1 MKIFL
6 LLLAAFAIHTLRA
19 QSPLPLIHATSKT
32 VSIRDGDYFDKDTWN
47 LSPKARPD
55 IYTADLSRKTKYVT
69 FYTDI
74 DSIKIKLK
82 PGATVDFIILFNNTD
97 SCYTEVAS
105 FLPKKSE
112 VKGPETHDT
121 IPFTLTAN
129 SAIHVK
135 STVNDTATLDL
146 HFDASSFDL
155 ALTTPNY
162 KKFRP
167 LSKLQ
172 IGPLT
177 WTHPKLYNAGQT
189 ATGMDG
195 RFGWNLFEGKCI
207 ELDYDHN
214 LLIIHSKRPNNLKGY
229 TRSKLDFFRS
239 YPSIKATIVAQNK
252 SYTGDFILDTG
263 SDQSVFL
270 DGSWAAKVNFP
281 TNLKL
286 LSTSVMHDGGGH
298 KYENKIVES
307 PSLSIEGADFANIP
321 TWLLNTRNPAGFQIN
336 LLGND
341 LLKRFNI
348 IMDFQDD
355 YIYLKPNG
363 LYNSPFKNGASS

>member
-1 MKIFL
+1 MELKAPI
-6 LLLAAFAIHTLRA
+6 LLLAILALHAAKA
-19 QSPLPLIHATSKT
+19 QSTLPLIHATSKT

-55 IYTADLSRKTKYVT
+55 IYTADRSRKTKYVS

-82 PGATVDFIILFNNTD
+82 PGAKVDFIILYNNTD
-97 SCYTEVAS
+97 SCFTEVVSTA
-105 FLPKKSE
+105 PKPPA
-112 VKGPETHDT
+112 GPETHDT

>member
-1 MKIFL
+1 MKAPILFI
-6 LLLAAFAIHTLRA
+6 AILTLHSAQA
-19 QSPLPLIHATSKT
+19 QSSLPLIHATSKK
-32 VSIRDGDYFDKDTWN
+32 VSIKDGEYFSKDSWN

-55 IYTADLSRKTKYVT
+55 IYTADRSRKTKYVT
-69 FYTDI
+69 FYTDS

-82 PGATVDFIILFNNTD
+82 PGAKVDFIILYNNTD
-97 SCYTEVAS
+97 SCYTQVAS
-105 FLPKKSE
+105 TFHKQPA
-112 VKGPETHDT
+112 GPETHDT
-121 IPFTLTAN
+121 IPFTLTAYG
-129 SAIHVK
+129 AIHVR

-162 KKFRP
+162 KKLRP

-177 WTHPKLYNAGQT
+177 WSRPRLYNAGST
-189 ATGMDG
+189 AIGMDG
-195 RFGWNLFEGKCI
+195 RFGWNLFEGKCV

-214 LLIIHSKRPNNLKGY
+214 LLIIHSKRPKDLKGY
-229 TRSKLDFFRS
+229 TRTKLDFFRS
-239 YPSIKATIVAQNK
+239 YPSIKATIVAQNR
-252 SYTGDFILDTG
+252 SYTGNFMLDTG
-263 SDQSVFL
+263 SDQCVFL
-270 DGSWAAKVNFP
+270 DSTWAAKNNFP

-286 LSTSVMHDGGGH
+286 LSSSVMHDGGGV
-298 KYENKIVES
+298 KYEIKVVES
-307 PSLSIEGADFANIP
+307 PTIKISGADFANVP
-321 TWLLNTRNPAGFQIN
+321 TWLLNTRNPAGFEIN
-336 LLGND
+336 LFGND

-363 LYNSPFKNGASS
+363 LYNSPFRNGTSS

>member
-1 MKIFL
+1 MKIPILFL
-6 LLLAAFAIHTLRA
+6 AILALQSAQA
-19 QSPLPLIHATSKT
+19 QSTLPLIHATSKT
-32 VSIRDGDYFDKDTWN
+32 VSIRDGEYFDKDYWN

-55 IYTADLSRKTKYVT
+55 VYTAYRSRKTKYVT

-82 PGATVDFIILFNNTD
+82 PGAKADFIILYNNTD
-97 SCYTEVAS
+97 SCYTEIVSTA
-105 FLPKKSE
+105 PKPPT
-112 VKGPETHDT
+112 GPETHDT

-129 SAIHVK
+129 SAIHVR

-146 HFDASSFDL
+146 HFDASSFDV
-155 ALTTPNY
+155 ALMTPVY

-177 WTHPKLYNAGQT
+177 WTHPYLHNAGGT
-189 ATGMDG
+189 AIGMDG

-214 LLIIHSKRPNNLKGY
+214 LLIIHSKRPKDLKGY

-252 SYTGDFILDTG
+252 SYTGDFMLDTG
-263 SDQSVFL
+263 SDRSVFL
-270 DGSWAAKVNFP
+270 DSSWASKNNFP
-281 TNLKL
+281 TGLKL
-286 LSTSVMHDGGGH
+286 LSTSVMHDGGGF
-298 KYENKIVES
+298 KYEIKVVES
-307 PSLSIEGADFANIP
+307 PTVRIAGADFANVP
-321 TWLLNTRNPAGFQIN
+321 TWLLNSRNPAGFEIN

-348 IMDFQDD
+348 IMDFQND
-355 YIYLKPNG
+355 YIYLKPNQ
-363 LYNSPFKNGASS
+363 LLNSPFKNGSSS